1 MSTIN
6 KGINLTNFFK
16 DEPHNGKICFS
27 KQWLEFIETLSPEKL
42 LELRIFFM
50 CASEGVP
57 YTGGKKSYTKRTSGQ
72 KVRYFNVTPDS
83 GVKQTVIVPEF
94 PGFDEFICQM
104 HLGKIEIS
112 LEEITEHAQKLEELA
127 NKEHESKV
135 VQNQNED
142 APKPSKSTKVK
153 NFN

>member
-1 MSTIN
+1 MSFKN
-6 KGINLTNFFK
+6 QGINLINFFK
-16 DEPHNGKICFS
+16 DTPHNGKICYS
-27 KQWLEFIETLSPEKL
+27 KQWLEFIEALSPEKL

-83 GVKQTVIVPEF
+83 GLKQTLIVPEF

-104 HLGKIEIS
+104 HIGKIEIS
-112 LEEITEHAQKLEELA
+112 LEEVTEHAQKLKAKAENEESQKEEAFVKVNQA
-127 NKEHESKV
+127 NKK
-135 VQNQNED
+135 
-142 APKPSKSTKVK
+142 PKTVK
-153 NFN
+153 I

>member
-6 KGINLTNFFK
+6 KGISLTNFFK
-16 DEPHNGKICFS
+16 DEPHFGKICYS

-83 GVKQTVIVPEF
+83 GVKQTLIVPEF

-104 HLGKIEIS
+104 HIGKIEIS
-112 LEEITEHAQKLEELA
+112 LEEITDHARKLKAKAENEESQKEEAFEKVNQA
-127 NKEHESKV
+127 NKKAKTVKV
-135 VQNQNED
+135 
-142 APKPSKSTKVK
+142 
-153 NFN
+153 